1 MARGRGLFRT
11 SMYSTPSEPASLRS
25 SVHKTAGASFEHH
38 ALRDGLKG
46 GPQGCSK

>member
-11 SMYSTPSEPASLRS
+11 SMYSTPSEPASLRPA
-25 SVHKTAGASFEHH
+25 VHKTAGASFEHH
-38 ALRDGLKG
+38 ALRDSLKG